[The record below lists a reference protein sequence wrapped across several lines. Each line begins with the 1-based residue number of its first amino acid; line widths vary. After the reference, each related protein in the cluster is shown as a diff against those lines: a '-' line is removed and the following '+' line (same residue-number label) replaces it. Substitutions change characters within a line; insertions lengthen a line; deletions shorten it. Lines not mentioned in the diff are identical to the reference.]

1 MQRFLY
7 VFCYDI
13 ANDRRRTR
21 TATALEG
28 LGVRVQESVFEC
40 WLEPRAA
47 TQTGRELLARLQ
59 PDDLLTWYRLGR
71 EEAHEVRILG
81 LGQPPA
87 EPHGWYA

>member
-1 MQRFLY
+1 MRLWMI
-7 VFCYDI
+7 CYDI
-13 ANDRRRTR
+13 ADNRRRTQVAHWLADQGAER
-21 TATALEG
+21 T
-28 LGVRVQESVFEC
+28 QESVFEC

-47 TQTGRELLARLQ
+47 TQAGRELHARLQ

-81 LGQPPA
+81 LGRPPA